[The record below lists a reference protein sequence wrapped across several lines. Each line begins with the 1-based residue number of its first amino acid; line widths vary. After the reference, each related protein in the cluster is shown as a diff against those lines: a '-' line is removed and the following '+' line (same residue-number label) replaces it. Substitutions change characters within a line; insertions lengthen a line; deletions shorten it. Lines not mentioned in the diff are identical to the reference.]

1 MIEETKYD
9 VPLLSDPKRNRV
21 VTEVAPPPYKPLSSS
36 LLFPKGDTVN
46 WKVLREHLMRE
57 GTITKEDC
65 RTLIQQT
72 IQILKAEPNLI
83 YIDDPVVIVG
93 DIHGQ
98 YYDLL
103 HIMEVGG
110 DAETTGYGLGLTRSY
125 LFLGDYVDRGQ
136 FGVEV
141 LLLLYALK
149 AHHPKSVILLRG
161 NHESRQMTQ
170 HFNFQRECLK
180 KFDLEIYNL
189 FIDSFYCLP
198 LACVVNKQFLA
209 IHGGISP
216 DLKSVPLPSTHSL
229 MILKNLTEC
238 KRFLSADFSGTFM
251 RNGSDILWSDPVGNE
266 QGDCEPT
273 FKPNGIRG
281 CSYFFGRKALQPFL
295 KRNKILGI
303 IRAHE
308 SLANGYRIHKWSGS
322 NGFPSVITVFS
333 APNYCDI
340 YNNKGAVIK
349 LESNVMNVKQYGH
362 SKHPY
367 HLPDQMDVF
376 SWSVP
381 YLCSKIIE
389 MLIAIMKKT
398 AVEEEEEDMNERPP
412 AVLESVNR
420 KEAVKNKIKALSK
433 IMKVYRMLE

>member
-1 MIEETKYD
+1 
-9 VPLLSDPKRNRV
+9 
-21 VTEVAPPPYKPLSSS
+21 
-36 LLFPKGDTVN
+36 
-46 WKVLREHLMRE
+46 
-57 GTITKEDC
+57 
-65 RTLIQQT
+65 
-72 IQILKAEPNLI
+72 
-83 YIDDPVVIVG
+83 
-93 DIHGQ
+93 
-98 YYDLL
+98 
-103 HIMEVGG
+103 
-110 DAETTGYGLGLTRSY
+110 
-125 LFLGDYVDRGQ
+125 
-136 FGVEV
+136 
-141 LLLLYALK
+141 
-149 AHHPKSVILLRG
+149 
-161 NHESRQMTQ
+161 
-170 HFNFQRECLK
+170 
-180 KFDLEIYNL
+180 
-189 FIDSFYCLP
+189 
-198 LACVVNKQFLA
+198 
-209 IHGGISP
+209 
-216 DLKSVPLPSTHSL
+216 

-238 KRFLSADFSGTFM
+238 KRFLSTGFSGTFT
-251 RNGSDILWSDPVGNE
+251 RNGSDILWSDPVGNDR
-266 QGDCEPT
+266 GDCEPT

-308 SLANGYRIHKWSGS
+308 SLSNGYRMHKWSGS

-340 YNNKGAVIK
+340 YNNKGAIIK
-349 LESNVMNVKQYGH
+349 LESNVMNVKQYGP

-398 AVEEEEEDMNERPP
+398 TAEYADEDMNERPP

-420 KEAVKNKIKALSK
+420 KEAVRNKIKALSK